1 VPVEERSRV
10 LQRFQEETGLRFAN
24 PEMLEQALTHS
35 SFVNEYPDLDT
46 ADNQR
51 LEFLGDA
58 ILDFIVGEWLYL
70 RYPDSSEGE
79 LTGIRAH
86 IVRTETLA
94 AFGREIGLGAYL
106 RLGRGEESSG
116 GRKRAANLCAA
127 FEAVVGAAYL
137 DQGIEA
143 TREWV
148 HQILMRHADE
158 IDSRRAAKD
167 AKSRLQEYTQAH
179 LRITP
184 SYRIIN
190 QEGPDHAKIFTAQVL
205 VGQDVWGEGTGA
217 SKQAAEQAAA
227 TDALRTHRERRHPA
241 RFGD

>member
-1 VPVEERSRV
+1 
-10 LQRFQEETGLRFAN
+10 
-24 PEMLEQALTHS
+24 
-35 SFVNEYPDLDT
+35 
-46 ADNQR
+46 
-51 LEFLGDA
+51 
-58 ILDFIVGEWLYL
+58 
-70 RYPDSSEGE
+70 
-79 LTGIRAH
+79 
-86 IVRTETLA
+86 VRTETLA